1 MAAMKRFF
9 CKLVKDFKPA
19 YRALWLTLRG
29 RRGKSPINKDHERR
43 AGDYTMRELLLRLGV
58 AIFLVGMIVGGIITA
73 YSLTK
78 FALIAVLVSLPLLL
92 ACVPLLPVL
101 WYQAEN
107 YFLGHVGERIVGDEL
122 AKVAAHPQWR
132 VFHGFDIGFG
142 DIDHIIVCPKG
153 VFCVETKML
162 RKSPEKVDNTVT
174 FKDGKLLRRGRE
186 LPRNPIPQASGN
198 ALKLR
203 DYLNSRGADIDWVC
217 AIIALPG
224 QYVTLES
231 PVDEKGPCPCNP
243 KQISSFI
250 NREREGEELSNEQ
263 INKICDVLEAQNRIE
278 LT

>member
-1 MAAMKRFF
+1 MVAMKRFF

-58 AIFLVGMIVGGIITA
+58 AIFLVGMVVGGIITA

-122 AKVAAHPQWR
+122 AKVAAHRQWR

-153 VFCVETKML
+153 IFCVETKML
-162 RKSPEKVDNTVT
+162 RKHPKKAEEII
-174 FKDGKLLRRGRE
+174 FKDGALWRNGFLR
-186 LPRNPIPQASGN
+186 LSNPDPIEKTKKN
-198 ALKLR
+198 ALRLRKHLGVERVHSFVAFPGWWVAPPEHGHHDKYVTPCNPETIGGKL
-203 DYLNSRGADIDWVC
+203 AEKPDILSGEQIERVC
-217 AIIALPG
+217 AI
-224 QYVTLES
+224 LE
-231 PVDEKGPCPCNP
+231 KN
-243 KQISSFI
+243 
-250 NREREGEELSNEQ
+250 NRVEPT
-263 INKICDVLEAQNRIE
+263 AAP
-278 LT
+278 